1 MASVICT
8 LVVVAM
14 AATQGRIVDR
24 RRTARYRMEPWP
36 VYAASTGDEIPMQAS
51 AEVLRDTMAWHLK
64 PESSFGNGPEY
75 QGLSTRTTR
84 VVYCQFGGQL

>member
-1 MASVICT
+1 MASVIFT

-14 AATQGRIVDR
+14 AATQGCTVDPAELR
-24 RRTARYRMEPWP
+24 ATGSEPLP
-36 VYAASTGDEIPMQAS
+36 VYADSRGDEIPMQAS
-51 AEVLRDTMAWHLK
+51 AEVLRDTMARHLK

-75 QGLSTRTTR
+75 EGPSTRTIR